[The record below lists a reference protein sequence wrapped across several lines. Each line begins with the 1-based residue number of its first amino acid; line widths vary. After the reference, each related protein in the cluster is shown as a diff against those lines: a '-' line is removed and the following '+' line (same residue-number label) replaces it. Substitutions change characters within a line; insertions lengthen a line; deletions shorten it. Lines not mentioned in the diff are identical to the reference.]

1 MRRRIVVINE
11 TQREIQE
18 HQGKAEQRSGI
29 QMHRLVVFLVAIFV
43 VSIVSVVLLLLH
55 ISILVTVLAAAILGG
70 ASIAIT
76 EKLLAKSSS
85 PPQIGIAA

>member
-1 MRRRIVVINE
+1 MRRRIVVIDE
-11 TQREIQE
+11 TRREIQE
-18 HQGKAEQRSGI
+18 HQGKEEQRSGI

>member
-1 MRRRIVVINE
+1 
-11 TQREIQE
+11 
-18 HQGKAEQRSGI
+18 
-29 QMHRLVVFLVAIFV
+29 

-55 ISILVTVLAAAILGG
+55 ISIFVTVLAAAVLGG

>member
-1 MRRRIVVINE
+1 
-11 TQREIQE
+11 
-18 HQGKAEQRSGI
+18 
-29 QMHRLVVFLVAIFV
+29 MHRLVVFLVAIFV